1 MHAKRIPGDSHVCC
15 PHACIREIV
24 AEERILIPTHCTIR
38 NLLMDDRVMVRL
50 PHTNI
55 WVAGVVVSV
64 LQYFNAISSDG
75 YRIEYSSRGGWHVE
89 LFPASP
95 DHILPAAH
103 GPPPAPEDHRG
114 AGPTRRYAQ

>member
-1 MHAKRIPGDSHVCC
+1 MVCLLVVALYASVEAFPQNHHHVASRAH
-15 PHACIREIV
+15 P
-24 AEERILIPTHCTIR
+24 LLTQIR

-75 YRIEYSSRGGWHVE
+75 YRIEYSSRGGWHVQ

>member
-1 MHAKRIPGDSHVCC
+1 MNHHVAARAH
-15 PHACIREIV
+15 P
-24 AEERILIPTHCTIR
+24 LLTQIR

-50 PHTNI
+50 PHSNI

-64 LQYFNAISSDG
+64 LQYFNAIRSDG

-95 DHILPAAH
+95 DHILPATR
-103 GPPPAPEDHRG
+103 GPPPAHADDRS
-114 AGPTRRYAQ
+114 AGSARRQAY

>member
-1 MHAKRIPGDSHVCC
+1 MVRLSAVTLYASIKAFPQNHHHIASRAHP
-15 PHACIREIV
+15 
-24 AEERILIPTHCTIR
+24 LLTQIR

-64 LQYFNAISSDG
+64 LQYFRAISSDG

-103 GPPPAPEDHRG
+103 GPPPAPEDGRS
-114 AGPTRRYAQ
+114 AGPARR

>member
-1 MHAKRIPGDSHVCC
+1 MVCLLAVALYASVEVFPQKHHHVASRAH
-15 PHACIREIV
+15 P
-24 AEERILIPTHCTIR
+24 LLTQIR

-50 PHTNI
+50 PHSNI
-55 WVAGVVVSV
+55 WVAGIVVSV

-75 YRIEYSSRGGWHVE
+75 YRIEYSSRGGWHVG

-95 DHILPAAH
+95 DHILPPAH
-103 GPPPAPEDHRG
+103 GLPPAPEDHRG